1 MEQASYHHGDLRN
14 SLVSTGIELL
24 NQKGVAGISLREIAR
39 TIGVGHNAP
48 YRHFR
53 NKQQL
58 LEAMAEDGFRR
69 LKARYTRL
77 ELEFSNDPEGQ
88 IFESTM
94 HVVSIAA
101 DQPNL
106 FQLMF
111 GGHIQPQDCGV
122 ELKLAADEAMQSLV
136 GIIRNGQ
143 RLEVFIQ
150 GDPLKLAL
158 STMSMIQGLAIM
170 VSSGKLKVQFHSQ
183 AKAASQAGHQ
193 TLLRGMVL
201 QLFDVFLLGLKNDS
215 QNRLKK

>member
-14 SLVSTGIELL
+14 SLVNTGIEML
-24 NQKGVAGISLREIAR
+24 NQKGVSGISLREIAR

-69 LKARYTRL
+69 LKARNTRL
-77 ELEFSNDPEGQ
+77 ELEFASDPEGQ
-88 IFESTM
+88 IFESAM
-94 HVVSIAA
+94 HVVSMAVE
-101 DQPNL
+101 QPNL

-111 GGHIQPQDCGV
+111 GGHIQAQDCGG

-143 RLEVFIQ
+143 RLKVFIQ
-150 GDPLKLAL
+150 GDPQILAI

-170 VSSGKLKVQFHSQ
+170 LSSGKLKVQLQ
-183 AKAASQAGHQ
+183 TKARAASWAGRQ

-201 QLFDVFLLGLKNDS
+201 QLFEVFLLGLKNES
-215 QNRLKK
+215 RN

>member
-1 MEQASYHHGDLRN
+1 VEQVSYHHGDLRN
-14 SLVSTGIELL
+14 SLVNTGIELL
-24 NQKGVAGISLREIAR
+24 NKKGVAGISLREIAR

-58 LEAMAEDGFRR
+58 LEAIAEDGFRR

-77 ELEFSNDPEGQ
+77 ELELANDPEGQ
-88 IFESTM
+88 IFESAM
-94 HVVSIAA
+94 HIISIAA

-111 GGHIQPQDCGV
+111 GGHIQPQDCGS

-136 GIIRNGQ
+136 GIICNGQ
-143 RLEVFIQ
+143 RLEVFVQ
-150 GDPLKLAL
+150 GNPQTLAL

-183 AKAASQAGHQ
+183 AKAVSRAGHQ

-201 QLFDVFLLGLKNDS
+201 QLFDVFLLGLKKHEK
-215 QNRLKK
+215 QNLN

>member
-69 LKARYTRL
+69 LKARNTRL
-77 ELEFSNDPEGQ
+77 ELEFANDPEGQ
-88 IFESTM
+88 IFESAM
-94 HVVSIAA
+94 HVISMAA

-111 GGHIQPQDCGV
+111 GGHIQPQDCGG

-143 RLEVFIQ
+143 RLGVFIQ
-150 GDPLKLAL
+150 GDSLTLAL

-170 VSSGKLKVQFHSQ
+170 ISSGKLKVQFQSQ
-183 AKAASQAGHQ
+183 AKAASWAGRQ

-201 QLFDVFLLGLKNDS
+201 QLFDVFLSGLKNDS
-215 QNRLKK
+215 QNGLKE